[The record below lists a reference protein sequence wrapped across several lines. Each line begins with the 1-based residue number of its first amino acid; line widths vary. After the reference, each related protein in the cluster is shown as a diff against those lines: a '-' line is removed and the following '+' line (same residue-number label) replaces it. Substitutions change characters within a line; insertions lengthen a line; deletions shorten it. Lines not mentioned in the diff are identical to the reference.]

1 MELSSFLRIYEFL
14 FISKLEL
21 DFVNLCNNKYGKER
35 FCIFII
41 ISKMKFFTVSLF
53 FIYLRN
59 LGVFFF
65 FLNYIKEIKNL
76 KSMFLYTENKNRT
89 TCT

>member
-65 FLNYIKEIKNL
+65 FFELHKRNKEFEINV
-76 KSMFLYTENKNRT
+76 SLYRE
-89 TCT
+89 